1 MPQTSRCAVAGS
13 STSMTEP
20 WVRAIG
26 ACDERSH
33 CRRMEPASYI
43 KAQEE
48 ARNGNAEHSCQHL
61 FGAEL
66 RQLDPANEEVRWAI
80 RQSVSARRV
89 PSSMRGAGAYGFGF
103 PSLSMPPMPSIP
115 SHDCRLFLLFRRRV
129 GVSCSNRR
137 VLSWWTE
144 SAKSGFALK
153 PPSAG
158 TAASTSSVRATGS
171 PAKSTTAATK
181 DSRIEG
187 RCRGKHQITHTGDT
201 HYI

>member
-1 MPQTSRCAVAGS
+1 MHARVPDVAARGTVHMPQTSRCAVAGS

-20 WVRAIG
+20 WARAIG

-115 SHDCRLFLLFRRRV
+115 SHDCRLFLLF
-129 GVSCSNRR
+129 SPLLL
-137 VLSWWTE
+137 VLR
-144 SAKSGFALK
+144 FLLLLLLQCLLLL
-153 PPSAG
+153 
-158 TAASTSSVRATGS
+158 VF
-171 PAKSTTAATK
+171 
-181 DSRIEG
+181 
-187 RCRGKHQITHTGDT
+187 HLL
-201 HYI
+201 